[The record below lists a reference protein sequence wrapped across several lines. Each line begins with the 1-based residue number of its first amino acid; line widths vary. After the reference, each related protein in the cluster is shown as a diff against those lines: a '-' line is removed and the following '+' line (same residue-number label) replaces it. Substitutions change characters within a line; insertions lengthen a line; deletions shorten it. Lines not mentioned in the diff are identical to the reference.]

1 MGERHGTSAVDP
13 VRAIVEHLADG
24 IVIVDDGGIVR
35 FANPRAAALLGRSR
49 AELVGHAFGIP
60 IPAGGLREVELP
72 ESAGG
77 SARAEVHATRLPWG
91 DDSAWLITLHE
102 LTHRPRP
109 EAQAEVSR
117 ERLAQL
123 EAQAANQARAEFLT
137 TMSHELRT
145 PLNAVIGYAEL
156 LDLGLAGPLTEAQ
169 RQQLSRISASG
180 RHLLGLVNEVLD
192 LARVESG
199 RLTVAKLTF
208 YAADAAEGAIVL
220 VQPLAEARAQALRFA
235 RGEARG
241 PLAVGD
247 PDRVRQILVN
257 LLSNAVKFTAPGGR
271 IALTIDVTDT
281 PDPEARLTGCPQWVR
296 FRVTDTG
303 IGIAADQLEAVFAPF
318 SQLQSGHT
326 RRRDGSGLGLT
337 ISRRLARL
345 MGGDLTVRST
355 PGQGSTFTLWLP
367 AASAEAV
374 AAERDVP
381 SALSGRD
388 PHVQGLSDVGGTLL
402 RTIELIVDAFV
413 RRLRT
418 DAVIPVRD
426 SFTFSQLADH
436 TAALVAE
443 IAFSL
448 NVLEDAGGE
457 LSALM
462 DDTNRVLRLLAER
475 HATQRGRLGWSTAAL
490 RREYTIL
497 REEVVRAIR
506 SRFPEDRDGSV
517 AEAMEVVVRLLDQ
530 AEATGVRLLGSEQP
544 GGDSRL
550 P

>member
-109 EAQAEVSR
+109 
-117 ERLAQL
+117 

-506 SRFPEDRDGSV
+506 SRFPEDRDGSM